1 MFHSWSRRQLQSRSG
16 CYHHFPFPGELDTHL
31 PHALYPQESEN
42 ILKETHQDP
51 RIPALGTSRTWD
63 LIPGATLKAT

>member
-42 ILKETHQDP
+42 ILNWKGPT
-51 RIPALGTSRTWD
+51 RILEFQLLGPAGPGT
-63 LIPGATLKAT
+63 